1 MSPALELVVK
11 ATALLALAL
20 LLEAVVLR
28 RASGRLRHGVWCAA
42 LAALALLP
50 LTLLLPPLFAVPV
63 PETQPA
69 PVTEPASPLT
79 PVQRGDFSPA
89 EGERGGRREI
99 DIERTLLLIY
109 ALGAGTL
116 LLRLLLDRVVLFTLA
131 RRARPADATLFPCA
145 FPVHL
150 SPAVPTPLAAGG
162 RAGVL
167 LPDSAQSWDTER
179 RHVILL
185 HEAAHLRRGDH
196 ITLPLAL
203 GLQAAW
209 WFHPLAWLALSRFR
223 AAAEAACDEAVVA
236 AGVSPATYAEHLLEA
251 AKTLKLEVAK

>member
-1 MSPALELVVK
+1 MSSP
-11 ATALLALAL
+11 LAP
-20 LLEAVVLR
+20 
-28 RASGRLRHGVWCAA
+28 ASGGIQADNSDLSPRPDTPRSEGGGARGV
-42 LAALALLP
+42 
-50 LTLLLPPLFAVPV
+50 
-63 PETQPA
+63 
-69 PVTEPASPLT
+69 
-79 PVQRGDFSPA
+79 
-89 EGERGGRREI
+89 EI
-99 DIERTLLLIY
+99 DWERTLLLSY
-109 ALGAGTL
+109 ALGAGGL
-116 LLRLLLDRVVLFTLA
+116 FLRLLLDRICLFSLA
-131 RRARPADATLFPCA
+131 RRATRASTTLFPCA

-167 LPDSAQSWDTER
+167 LPESAEQWDDER

-185 HEAAHLRRGDH
+185 HEAAHLRRRDH

-203 GLQAAW
+203 GLQAVW

-236 AGVSPATYAEHLLEA
+236 TGISPATYAEHLLEA